1 VELLFERVAELDIGK
16 ATLTACMCIPGPGGR
31 RVSEVRTYPTMTRSL
46 AAMRDWLVGNGVT
59 IVAMGSTS
67 TYWKGA
73 FYCLEEVMTAWLLNA
88 AQIKAVPGR
97 KTDVKDAE
105 WIA

>member
-1 VELLFERVAELDIGK
+1 MELLFERVAGLDIGK
-16 ATLTACMCIPGPGGR
+16 ATLTVCMRIPGPGGR